1 MSGESY
7 TCPNC
12 GRVSHHAMDVLNRF
26 CGACKV
32 FADDA
37 PDAVLMRRSF
47 ADRFA
52 VPKAAVGETI
62 GLANPEAMNWL
73 TFNPSGL
80 RVNMKTGEVVIPEG
94 LSLDAASREFWDGL
108 GKLHPLAAGREL
120 AAYLLG
126 PEYRRLLLRALLA
139 RYATSSG
146 HKAEHEKAIDLFEK
160 AFPDVR

>member
-26 CGACKV
+26 CGACKM

-37 PDAVLMRRSF
+37 PDAVLLTRSRLTRK
-47 ADRFA
+47 D
-52 VPKAAVGETI
+52 GETI

-126 PEYRRLLLRALLA
+126 PEYRRLLLRAILA
-139 RYATSSG
+139 RYATSSA

>member
-32 FADDA
+32 FADD
-37 PDAVLMRRSF
+37 VGF

-80 RVNMKTGEVVIPEG
+80 RINMRTGEVVIPEG
-94 LSLDAASREFWDGL
+94 LTLDEASRAFWDGL
-108 GKLHPLAAGREL
+108 GKLHPLAAGRV
-120 AAYLLG
+120 
-126 PEYRRLLLRALLA
+126 P
-139 RYATSSG
+139 
-146 HKAEHEKAIDLFEK
+146 
-160 AFPDVR
+160 